1 MFIFERTRVVDELKY
16 ADPES
21 CVVTQ
26 EGKMENV
33 IPILGEKMWVR
44 KEVEE
49 QNVSEGLIHES
60 CESQSGNR
68 SSEKF
73 WLLSGGAPVR
83 LKGELLKSQLEWDV
97 IYTPFKRFTSLKFFV
112 FIFR

>member
-33 IPILGEKMWVR
+33 IPILGEKM
-44 KEVEE
+44 
-49 QNVSEGLIHES
+49 
-60 CESQSGNR
+60 
-68 SSEKF
+68 
-73 WLLSGGAPVR
+73 
-83 LKGELLKSQLEWDV
+83 
-97 IYTPFKRFTSLKFFV
+97 
-112 FIFR
+112 